1 MNFTEYLRDRILR
14 ERLKTHRILVVFDP
28 EGRYEAICNSL
39 ADKHTQVI
47 TSVGRPVSAR
57 LEVLELWKQLCADT
71 TLRSQLVLYTQDS
84 PPTADEEK
92 RVHPFTAFVTAGSQ
106 FPDGPKD
113 DYQQLCYRFL
123 PDRRTEITQLFSA
136 TNTPSLAH
144 IDSLAGGAHA
154 HPRLESIFGTG
165 EVTKILL
172 RFLAP
177 DSVIKEAL
185 DGSTDWCEE
194 FRQLTERTLGF
205 RFDPRATQAD
215 TIRPKLWQF
224 LLFSEFAID
233 LPVALPEGLSDLS
246 RAEGTAIPVVLELC
260 QELRKNHQTK
270 EAYREAANAIE
281 SQLDLP
287 GECEGLANL
296 GNRDTFSFEESRF
309 LAKAITAIRGRIPDE
324 AKAILDVHCQSLWT
338 EEGERQLLWRILEL
352 SLETLGA
359 IKLSH
364 EQLKHLG
371 AGGSTLCAL
380 YEKEVCKVDRFQR
393 ELENAV
399 SQTDQGFDEV
409 EDAVNLVREDY
420 RQYLNHL
427 QERFLA
433 AVQQEGWPLDGMPA
447 NQSTF
452 DQVVSPMLKSGT
464 KVVYFLVDALRLE
477 LAQQLSES
485 MAQDFPNQLTAT
497 CAQLPC
503 VTRFGMAAL
512 LPECGTNLRFESIQG
527 ELQPVYAGD
536 VLSTRQKRLEVFS
549 RSLSH
554 RVTSY
559 RLDHLLKDSKTS
571 SQLAKMKTT
580 LKDKDLLVVTST
592 ELDESGESALSLRQ
606 HLPNVLDQI
615 LRAIRRC
622 AELGF
627 QKAVIATDH
636 GFVWLD
642 ELDAGS
648 ICAKPTGDWPLK
660 KRRCFIG
667 KGDEAAG
674 SIRFSTSA
682 LSIPT
687 DEPSLVVPRTLG
699 AYERGNE
706 YYHEGLSLQE
716 SLVACLVADLTALH
730 RTEHSTKAP
739 ELILDRK
746 RNKVSSRIVAVNLS
760 WPGDKSLLG
769 EVLEFDLFAI
779 QGKEVIGSPTSSDVV
794 DPVTSR
800 VRLSPG
806 EAIKVSLRLTEEAK
820 EGPFKVKVRDL
831 KTEKD
836 LATLDLI
843 YEPNVF

>member
-1 MNFTEYLRDRILR
+1 MNFTEYLRERILR
-14 ERLKTHRILVVFDP
+14 ERLKEHRILVVYDP
-28 EGRYEAICNSL
+28 EGRYESICDAL
-39 ADKHTQVI
+39 ADENCKVI
-47 TSVGRPVSAR
+47 RSAGRPVTSR
-57 LEVLELWKQLCADT
+57 MEVLDEWKKLCADS
-71 TLRSQLVLYTQDS
+71 TLRSQLVLYTRDA
-84 PPTADEEK
+84 PPTTDDEK
-92 RVHPFTAFVTAGSQ
+92 RSHPFTAFVTAGSQ

-113 DYQQLCYRFL
+113 DYQQLCFRFL

-136 TNTPSLAH
+136 TDTPSLAH
-144 IDSLAGGAHA
+144 IDSLAGGVHA

-165 EVTKILL
+165 EVSKILL

-177 DSVIKEAL
+177 DPRVKESL

-194 FRQLTERTLGF
+194 FRQLTDRTLGF

-233 LPVALPEGLSDLS
+233 LPGTMPEALVALP
-246 RAEGTAIPVVLELC
+246 RAEGTSIPVVLDLC

-270 EAYREAANAIE
+270 EAYREAANEIQ

-287 GECEGLANL
+287 QECEGLANL
-296 GNRDTFSFEESRF
+296 GNRDTFSFEEARF
-309 LAKAITAIRGRIPDE
+309 LAKAITAIRGRLPDQ
-324 AKAILDVHCQSLWT
+324 AKKILDVHHHSLWT

-352 SLETLGA
+352 CLDTLGA
-359 IKLSH
+359 IKQSN
-364 EQLKHLG
+364 EQLKLLG
-371 AGGSTLCAL
+371 AGGSALCSL

-399 SQTDQGFDEV
+399 AQTDQGFDEV
-409 EDAVNLVREDY
+409 EDAVQLVRGDY
-420 RQYLNHL
+420 RQYLNQL
-427 QERFLA
+427 QERFLG
-433 AVQQEGWPLDGMPA
+433 AVQQEGWPLDGIPA

-452 DQVVSPMLKSGT
+452 DRVVTPLLKAGT
-464 KVVYFLVDALRLE
+464 KVAYFMVDALRLE
-477 LAQQLSES
+477 LAQKLSES

-512 LPECGTNLRFESIQG
+512 LPDCEENLRFEMIQG

-536 VLSTRQKRLEVFS
+536 VISSREKRLEIFS
-549 RSLSH
+549 RNLRD
-554 RVTSY
+554 RVTNL
-559 RLDHLLKDSKTS
+559 RLDQLLKESKTTA
-571 SQLAKMKTT
+571 QVAKLKTA
-580 LKDKDLLVVTST
+580 LKDKDLLVITST
-592 ELDESGESALSLRQ
+592 ELDESGESSLSLRQ

-636 GFVWLD
+636 GFIWLD
-642 ELDAGS
+642 ELDSGS
-648 ICAKPTGDWPLK
+648 ICTKPTGDWSLK

-667 KGDEAAG
+667 RGDEAPG

-687 DEPSLVVPRTLG
+687 DEPSMVVPRTLG

-706 YYHEGLSLQE
+706 YFHEGLSLQE
-716 SLVACLVADLTALH
+716 SLVSCLVADLTALH
-730 RTEHSTKAP
+730 RTERAMKAP

-746 RNKVSSRIVAVNLS
+746 RNKVSSLIVAVNLS
-760 WPGDKSLLG
+760 WPGEKSLLG

-779 QGKEVIGSPTSSDVV
+779 QDKQVIGSPISSDVV
-794 DPVTSR
+794 DPVTGW

-806 EAIKVSLRLTEEAK
+806 ESIKVSLRLTDEAK

-836 LATLDLI
+836 LASLDLT
-843 YEPNVF
+843 YDPHVF